1 MLTLKSVFIFAVLGI
16 LFMIKNP
23 LHKHG
28 ILRVQGIITD
38 YEKKQTDTGIV
49 YYAKVKFPVGEE
61 EILFTDSNG
70 SSKKPKQGK
79 IVSVLYC
86 KEKPEQAEIE
96 SNFIIIFPWIFI
108 LVAFFIL
115 LHNLMQTFIF

>member
-1 MLTLKSVFIFAVLGI
+1 MLTIKSSVFFALIGI

-28 ILRVQGIITD
+28 ISRAQGIITD
-38 YEKKQTDTGIV
+38 YEKKQTENGFI
-49 YYAKVKFPVGEE
+49 YFAKVKFPVGEE

-70 SSKKPKQGK
+70 SGKKPRQGK
-79 IVSVLYC
+79 IVSVLYD

-96 SNFIIIFPWIFI
+96 SNFIIIFPWLFI
-108 LVAFFIL
+108 LAAFFIL
-115 LHNLMQTFIF
+115 LHNLMQIFIF